1 MTMQVGDLVWSKSF
15 ERVGIIHTVFPCIL
29 DGIILVCFDD
39 GEPRIVYVDV
49 EEVICK

>member
-29 DGIILVCFDD
+29 DGIILVCFGD
-39 GEPRIVYVDV
+39 GGPQIVYTD
-49 EEVICK
+49 EAEVICK